1 MYSITAIAFL
11 LAFFTLGGSFIIW
24 GLLNYKWKRLI
35 ENIPTSKIR
44 SIAMGLV
51 EIFGNVVSKDE
62 SLLKSPF
69 TQNPCV
75 YYKYKIEELR
85 SSGKST
91 HWVTIKKG
99 EENRLFF
106 LQDDTGRVL
115 VNATGAIIR
124 LSKDTCYHSE
134 LGNDPPESVQQFIKS
149 IKVDFEGFLGINK
162 TMKYTEWYIAPG
174 DNLYIIGTAT
184 DNPFVEEASV
194 EQGVED
200 VMITKGDHEK
210 FYYIADK
217 KESTVLASFTKY
229 TYSGIVLGLLFI
241 ALALLSI
248 YLFGGG
254 Y

>member
-1 MYSITAIAFL
+1 MYSITAIVFL
-11 LAFFTLGGSFIIW
+11 LVFFSLGGGLIIW

-35 ENIPTSKIR
+35 ENIPTSNIR
-44 SIAMGLV
+44 SIAMGFV
-51 EIFGNVVSKDE
+51 EIFGNVVPKDE

-91 HWVTIKKG
+91 QWVTIKKG
-99 EENRLFF
+99 EENRLFY
-106 LQDDTGRVL
+106 LQDGTGKVL
-115 VNATGAIIR
+115 VNPIGAKIR
-124 LSKDTCYHSE
+124 LSRDTCYHSE

-162 TMKYTEWYIAPG
+162 TMKYSEWYIAPG
-174 DNLYIIGTAT
+174 DSLYVIGTAT
-184 DNPFVEEASV
+184 DNPYVEEASV

-200 VMITKGDHEK
+200 VMIAKGNHEK

-217 KESTVLASFTKY
+217 KESAVLASFTRY
-229 TYSGIVLGLLFI
+229 IYFGIVLGLLFI
-241 ALALLSI
+241 TIALLSI